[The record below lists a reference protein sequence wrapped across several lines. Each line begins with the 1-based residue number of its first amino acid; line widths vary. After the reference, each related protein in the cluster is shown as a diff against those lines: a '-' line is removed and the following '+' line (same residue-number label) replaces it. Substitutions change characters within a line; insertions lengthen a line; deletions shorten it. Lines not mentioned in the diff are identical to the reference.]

1 MTETGEPELTVY
13 HRHLAQLL
21 KRDAGENFRALLVQA
36 RHITGTSYETN
47 LYDHQ
52 QAFRLLW
59 RHLERSGHL
68 RRAHRDAHTRLAPV
82 TPRPTNAP
90 TWSCSSPSTAR
101 STRRPPPAP
110 DPYDPP
116 GGRHASA
123 APSPAAL
130 KGYLL
135 GKEVIHEHHC
145 RLLAPLPGA

>member
-68 RRAHRDAHTRLAPV
+68 RRTHREACARLASGH
-82 TPRPTNAP
+82 A
-90 TWSCSSPSTAR
+90 
-101 STRRPPPAP
+101 AP
-110 DPYDPP
+110 DERADLELFLTVYGQVHPP
-116 GGRHASA
+116 TAT
-123 APSPAAL
+123 
-130 KGYLL
+130 
-135 GKEVIHEHHC
+135 
-145 RLLAPLPGA
+145 GA

>member
-21 KRDAGENFRALLVQA
+21 KRDTGENFRALLVQA

-68 RRAHRDAHTRLAPV
+68 RRAHRDADTRLASGHA
-82 TPRPTNAP
+82 TPDERADLELFLTVYGQVHPQTIA
-90 TWSCSSPSTAR
+90 
-101 STRRPPPAP
+101 
-110 DPYDPP
+110 
-116 GGRHASA
+116 
-123 APSPAAL
+123 
-130 KGYLL
+130 
-135 GKEVIHEHHC
+135 
-145 RLLAPLPGA
+145 GA

>member
-1 MTETGEPELTVY
+1 MTETGAPELTVY

-68 RRAHRDAHTRLAPV
+68 RSAHREVRARLASGHA
-82 TPRPTNAP
+82 AP
-90 TWSCSSPSTAR
+90 DERADLELFLTVYGQVHPSTA
-101 STRRPPPAP
+101 
-110 DPYDPP
+110 
-116 GGRHASA
+116 
-123 APSPAAL
+123 
-130 KGYLL
+130 
-135 GKEVIHEHHC
+135 
-145 RLLAPLPGA
+145 GA